1 MRRRCSL
8 CGGKLNGNICTECG
22 LDNSKN
28 DDQYVTLGNSGHE
41 ESLTHIHTEAEK
53 PYEGKTMTRENV
65 RKAKNADKN
74 AKKAAAKK
82 ATAGNQS
89 YSYTSSSMQ
98 QSSRAVKKKKKFGK
112 FLAGFVIIATLAGEL
127 GGTIIHEV
135 QNYFEDYTYDDSDSY
150 TEDDP
155 YSDVQ
160 EVMPD
165 DGEVYETDL
174 TAGIYKGGVHI
185 PQGTYILT
193 CKSGSGQ
200 VELTDSKNNI
210 WVQYNFG
217 DDYDN
222 TEEEVSDFEVFPG
235 CYVIVEDTLE
245 LHMTAENAQMNLTAI
260 ANPLT
265 ESKTVSDKFTVGK
278 DVPAGVY
285 DVKCVEGFGIFD
297 YDVTVSA
304 GYENYMGMLIGN
316 EESGFPQELKNIV
329 LIDGTEVDL
338 EGLTVELTPSEWI
351 ESEEYES
358 FYDNYY

>member
-82 ATAGNQS
+82 ASKNAAAGKVNPAGNGYSAANASYNTAGTSYSQTGNQS

-98 QSSRAVKKKKKFGK
+98 QSSRSVKKKKKFGK

-135 QNYFEDYTYDDSDSY
+135 QNYFEDFTYDDSDSY

-193 CKSGSGQ
+193 CNGGSGR
-200 VELTDSKNNI
+200 VELIDSKNNI
-210 WVQYNFG
+210 WTQYYFG
-217 DDYDN
+217 DDYEDSQ
-222 TEEEVSDFEVFPG
+222 EEVSGFEVFPG
-235 CYVIVEDTLE
+235 CYVVVEDTME
-245 LHMTAENAQMNLTAI
+245 LHMMAENAQMDLTGI
-260 ANPLT
+260 PNPLT

-285 DVKCVEGFGIFD
+285 DVKCVELRRDSKRRIRKL
-297 YDVTVSA
+297 Y
-304 GYENYMGMLIGN
+304 GN
-316 EESGFPQELKNIV
+316 A
-329 LIDGTEVDL
+329 DR
-338 EGLTVELTPSEWI
+338 
-351 ESEEYES
+351 
-358 FYDNYY
+358 